1 LDGSSPTPADPN
13 SAEPDWARPPI
24 AERNLQ
30 DNVEG
35 NVEPKLERKSNTP
48 ADVSTTSAAPAA
60 ELPPPTTDPSQ
71 TWLENFDPEDYEP
84 GLELQDLMQTLG
96 IAPEALS
103 RLLSALS
110 GSSGTGS
117 ARAGKTAEPSAKQ
130 AESVQWY
137 LGLDVGTTGISAV
150 LLRYPAGALYPIYWL
165 ELPPLSERESRSDRA
180 SGAEHF
186 PDGHRPPARK
196 TFRLP
201 AQVQLSAEA
210 DQNAAPIA
218 IAPLSTSLGQ
228 PCTQQ
233 PHRLI
238 LSHLKPYLRIGVP
251 YYSTETLQWE
261 PVARWSDTQALP
273 LSLFQQALRTLLV
286 SLILSG
292 GSASEDWATTTPLL
306 TCGAVDLE
314 EAQFQ
319 LALRQLAG
327 VIVSYPANWS
337 DTYSFNLREAILSA
351 RLVSRADQI
360 FLLEE
365 AIATLLSGL
374 PRPDG
379 RPLRLSP
386 APAQPADLYSGDW
399 QGGTLILSAGATLT
413 ELALVNLPS
422 QLQHLSHCDIVTR
435 TLPYAGTAL
444 DQDILTQLVYP
455 AWVRQTHG
463 PSGNWLETQNC
474 EGVGASLVE
483 QHRTAS
489 SNALFPK
496 ENESSWNE
504 SPIAPEAAT
513 DPWRLVGWDD
523 LTLPAVGDPDPVPRH
538 RMLQRLRSSDLGL
551 WLLQTAERVKI
562 SLQQQEQVT
571 LTLGNQTLVLTR
583 HDLSSRVLLPYVERL
598 NRELNALLRQ
608 TGLSRLEIRQVVCS
622 GGSASLVAIAR
633 WLHQKLPNA
642 TIIQDTYL
650 SASHASTACSRV
662 AYGLAALPLHPQVL
676 NRSRHQTS
684 DYYLL
689 MELLRTFPEH
699 PVTLD
704 SVLHTLERRGI
715 DTAACRQHVL
725 ALLEGHLPPGL
736 VPMLDSALLVPT
748 PAGQSLATHL
758 LETPL
763 FFKQDDHT
771 YRPNPQQW
779 QRLRAYLDTLLA
791 TTYQKLT
798 EPLHLSLGDVRVQG
812 SRIKY
817 QD

>member
-1 LDGSSPTPADPN
+1 MPFAAAWGGDAASYPDSPTEAYPDAPVGDVAETPLSPA
-13 SAEPDWARPPI
+13 EH
-24 AERNLQ
+24 
-30 DNVEG
+30 
-35 NVEPKLERKSNTP
+35 
-48 ADVSTTSAAPAA
+48 
-60 ELPPPTTDPSQ
+60 SQ
-71 TWLENFDPEDYEP
+71 NWLESFDTEDYEP
-84 GLELQDLMQTLG
+84 DLELRDLMQTLG
-96 IAPEALS
+96 IDPAALS

-110 GSSGTGS
+110 DTSGGNATQ
-117 ARAGKTAEPSAKQ
+117 ARKPAENAAKPG
-130 AESVQWY
+130 ESPQWY

-150 LLRYPAGALYPIYWL
+150 LLRYPAGALHPIYWL
-165 ELPPLSERESRSDRA
+165 ELPPVSERDDPYGNRQ
-180 SGAEHF
+180 
-186 PDGHRPPARK
+186 PARK

-201 AQVQLSAEA
+201 VQVQLSAEA
-210 DQNAAPIA
+210 ESEQNAAPIA
-218 IAPLSTSLGQ
+218 IAPLSASLGQ
-228 PCTQQ
+228 LRTQQ
-233 PHRLI
+233 PHRLS
-238 LSHLKPYLRIGVP
+238 LSHLKPYLRVGVP

-286 SLILSG
+286 SLVLPAG
-292 GSASEDWATTTPLL
+292 GYVAGESASATPLL

-351 RLVSRADQI
+351 RLVSSAAQI

-374 PRPDG
+374 PRPDA

-386 APAQPADLYSGDW
+386 APAQPADLYSGNW
-399 QGGTLILSAGATLT
+399 QGGTLVLSAGATLT
-413 ELALVNLPS
+413 ELALVNIPS
-422 QLQHLSHCDIVTR
+422 QLQHLSHCDMVTR

-444 DQDILTQLVYP
+444 DQDILIQLVYP
-455 AWVRQTHG
+455 AWVRQTHAPQSIAAELSSQG
-463 PSGNWLETQNC
+463 NSLISNPDRTDWSNPS
-474 EGVGASLVE
+474 
-483 QHRTAS
+483 R
-489 SNALFPK
+489 
-496 ENESSWNE
+496 
-504 SPIAPEAAT
+504 SPEVAT
-513 DPWRLVGWDD
+513 DPWLAVGWDD
-523 LTLPAVGDPDPVPRH
+523 LTLPAAGDPDPAH
-538 RMLQRLRSSDLGL
+538 RDQMLQRLRSSDLGL

-562 SLQQQEQVT
+562 ALQQQEQVS
-571 LTLGNQTLVLTR
+571 LTLGSQTLVLMR

-650 SASHASTACSRV
+650 SAGHASTACSRV

-676 NRSRHQTS
+676 NQARHQTS

-704 SVLHTLERRGI
+704 SVLHILERRGI
-715 DTAACRQHVL
+715 DTAACRQHIL

-736 VPMLDSALLVPT
+736 VPMLDSALVAPT
-748 PAGQSLATHL
+748 AASQSTAARL
-758 LETPL
+758 LEAPL

-771 YRPNPQQW
+771 YRPNLQQW
-779 QRLRAYLDTLLA
+779 QRLRAHLDTLLA
-791 TTYQKLT
+791 TTYQKLN
-798 EPLHLSLGDVRVQG
+798 EPLQVLGVRGRVDSLPG
-812 SRIKY
+812 RIQIGRDEIKAKRWE
-817 QD
+817 

>member
-1 LDGSSPTPADPN
+1 MQPPAAKPLSDCN
-13 SAEPDWARPPI
+13 LKPDA
-24 AERNLQ
+24 
-30 DNVEG
+30 
-35 NVEPKLERKSNTP
+35 NTP
-48 ADVSTTSAAPAA
+48 ADIFAAPAA
-60 ELPPPTTDPSQ
+60 ELPLSAPDADQ
-71 TWLENFDPEDYEP
+71 TWLETFDPEDYEP
-84 GLELQDLMQTLG
+84 DLELQDLMQTLG
-96 IAPEALS
+96 IAPAALS

-110 GSSGTGS
+110 GASGTGS
-117 ARAGKTAEPSAKQ
+117 AGAGNTAEPSAKQ
-130 AESVQWY
+130 AENVQWY
-137 LGLDVGTTGISAV
+137 LGLDIGTTGISAV

-165 ELPPLSERESRSDRA
+165 ELPPVSERDSRSDSYGNRQ
-180 SGAEHF
+180 
-186 PDGHRPPARK
+186 PIRK

-201 AQVQLSAEA
+201 VRVQLSAE
-210 DQNAAPIA
+210 DPTHQNTAPIA
-218 IAPLSTSLGQ
+218 IAPLSASLGQ
-228 PCTQQ
+228 PRTQQ
-233 PHRLI
+233 PHRLT
-238 LSHLKPYLRIGVP
+238 LSHLKPYLQVGVP

-286 SLILSG
+286 SLVLSTG
-292 GSASEDWATTTPLL
+292 GSSLENLAAATPLL

-314 EAQFQ
+314 EAQVQ

-379 RPLRLSP
+379 RTLRLSP
-386 APAQPADLYSGDW
+386 TPAQPTDLYSGDW
-399 QGGTLILSAGATLT
+399 QGGTLVLSAGATLT
-413 ELALVNLPS
+413 ELALVTLPS
-422 QLQHLSHCDIVTR
+422 QLQHLSSCDFITR

-444 DQDILTQLVYP
+444 DQDILTQLIYP
-455 AWVRQTHG
+455 AWVRQTHS
-463 PSGNWLETQNC
+463 PSRNWLETQNS
-474 EGVGASLVE
+474 GGDRA
-483 QHRTAS
+483 AS
-489 SNALFPK
+489 SNALFSK
-496 ENESSWNE
+496 QDETTWNE
-504 SPIAPEAAT
+504 SPISLEAAT
-513 DPWRLVGWDD
+513 DPWQAVGWDD
-523 LTLPAVGDPDPVPRH
+523 LILPAVGDPDLALRH

-551 WLLQTAERVKI
+551 WLLYAAERVKI
-562 SLQQQEQVT
+562 ALQQQEQVT

-583 HDLSSRVLLPYVERL
+583 HDLSSRVVLPYVERL

-650 SASHASTACSRV
+650 SAGHASTACSRV

-676 NRSRHQTS
+676 NRPRHRTS

-689 MELLRTFPEH
+689 MELLRTFPDH

-715 DTAACRQHVL
+715 DTAACRQHIL

-736 VPMLDSALLVPT
+736 VSMPDSALLAPT
-748 PAGQSLATHL
+748 AASQSAAARL

-763 FFKQDDHT
+763 FFKQDGQT

-798 EPLHLSLGDVRVQG
+798 EPLQG
-812 SRIKY
+812 SLAEVRN
-817 QD
+817 QGAGLREQGRLGR

>member
-1 LDGSSPTPADPN
+1 LSPAAAWGGDASNQPDAPTEIYPEAPAGDAAETPLS
-13 SAEPDWARPPI
+13 SAER
-24 AERNLQ
+24 
-30 DNVEG
+30 
-35 NVEPKLERKSNTP
+35 
-48 ADVSTTSAAPAA
+48 
-60 ELPPPTTDPSQ
+60 SQ
-71 TWLENFDPEDYEP
+71 NWLESFDTEDYEP
-84 GLELQDLMQTLG
+84 DLELRDLMQTLG
-96 IAPEALS
+96 IDPAALS

-110 GSSGTGS
+110 DASGGRETQ
-117 ARAGKTAEPSAKQ
+117 ARKPVETAAKPD
-130 AESVQWY
+130 ESPQWY

-150 LLRYPAGALYPIYWL
+150 LLRYPAGALHPIYWL
-165 ELPPLSERESRSDRA
+165 ELPPVSEGDSRGVRA
-180 SGAEHF
+180 SGAAHL
-186 PDGHRPPARK
+186 PYGNRQPARK

-201 AQVQLSAEA
+201 VQVQLSAEA
-210 DQNAAPIA
+210 DAEQNAAPIA
-218 IAPLSTSLGQ
+218 IAPLSASLGQ
-228 PCTQQ
+228 PRTQQ
-233 PHRLI
+233 PHRLT
-238 LSHLKPYLRIGVP
+238 LSHLKPYLRVGVP

-273 LSLFQQALRTLLV
+273 LSLFQQALRTLLATLV
-286 SLILSG
+286 LPAG
-292 GSASEDWATTTPLL
+292 GYVAGESAATTSLL

-351 RLVSRADQI
+351 RLVSRAAQI

-374 PRPDG
+374 PRPDA

-386 APAQPADLYSGDW
+386 APAQPADLYSGNW
-399 QGGTLILSAGATLT
+399 QGGTLVLSAGATLT

-444 DQDILTQLVYP
+444 DQDILIQLVYP

-463 PSGNWLETQNC
+463 PQSIAAEVPTQGNLLISNPDHGWSDPSRSPE
-474 EGVGASLVE
+474 VAS
-483 QHRTAS
+483 
-489 SNALFPK
+489 
-496 ENESSWNE
+496 
-504 SPIAPEAAT
+504 
-513 DPWRLVGWDD
+513 DPWLAVRWDD
-523 LTLPAVGDPDPVPRH
+523 LTLPAAGDPDPTRRD

-562 SLQQQEQVT
+562 ALQQQEQVS
-571 LTLGNQTLVLTR
+571 LTLGNQTFVLMR

-650 SASHASTACSRV
+650 SAGHASTACSRV

-676 NRSRHQTS
+676 NQARHQTS

-704 SVLHTLERRGI
+704 SVLQILERRGI
-715 DTAACRQHVL
+715 DTAASRQHIL

-736 VPMLDSALLVPT
+736 VPTLDSALVAPT
-748 PAGQSLATHL
+748 AASQSTAAHL
-758 LETPL
+758 LQAPL

-771 YRPNPQQW
+771 YRPNLQQW
-779 QRLRAYLDTLLA
+779 QRLRAHLDTLLA
-791 TTYQKLT
+791 TTYQKLN
-798 EPLHLSLGDVRVQG
+798 EPLQVSLAEAKNPESGLREQG
-812 SRIKY
+812 WSGR
-817 QD
+817 

>member
-1 LDGSSPTPADPN
+1 
-13 SAEPDWARPPI
+13 
-24 AERNLQ
+24 
-30 DNVEG
+30 
-35 NVEPKLERKSNTP
+35 
-48 ADVSTTSAAPAA
+48 
-60 ELPPPTTDPSQ
+60 
-71 TWLENFDPEDYEP
+71 
-84 GLELQDLMQTLG
+84 MQTLG
-96 IAPEALS
+96 IDPAALS

-110 GSSGTGS
+110 DTSG
-117 ARAGKTAEPSAKQ
+117 ARSPQARKPAEQAAKPG
-130 AESVQWY
+130 ESPQWY

-165 ELPPLSERESRSDRA
+165 ELPPVSERDSRS
-180 SGAEHF
+180 GL
-186 PDGHRPPARK
+186 DGNLQPARK

-201 AQVQLSAEA
+201 VQVQLSAEA
-210 DQNAAPIA
+210 DGDQNAAPIA
-218 IAPLSTSLGQ
+218 IAPFSASLGQ
-228 PCTQQ
+228 PRTQQ
-233 PHRLI
+233 PHRLT
-238 LSHLKPYLRIGVP
+238 LTHLKPYLRVGVP

-286 SLILSG
+286 SLVLPTG
-292 GSASEDWATTTPLL
+292 GYVARESTPAAPLL

-351 RLVSRADQI
+351 RLVSRADKI

-374 PRPDG
+374 PRPDAQ
-379 RPLRLSP
+379 PLRLSP
-386 APAQPADLYSGDW
+386 TPAQPADLYNGNW
-399 QGGTLILSAGATLT
+399 QGGTLVLSAGATLT

-422 QLQHLSHCDIVTR
+422 QLQPLSHCDTVTR

-444 DQDILTQLVYP
+444 DQDILIQLVYP

-463 PSGNWLETQNC
+463 PQSLAAEVPPLGNPL
-474 EGVGASLVE
+474 
-483 QHRTAS
+483 S
-489 SNALFPK
+489 SHPDPAGWSDP
-496 ENESSWNE
+496 SR
-504 SPIAPEAAT
+504 SPDVAT
-513 DPWRLVGWDD
+513 DPWLAVGWDE
-523 LTLPAVGDPDPVPRH
+523 LTLPAAGDPDPAHRD

-551 WLLQTAERVKI
+551 WLLQIAERVKI
-562 SLQQQEQVT
+562 ALQQQEQVS
-571 LTLGNQTLVLTR
+571 LTLGNQTLVLMR

-608 TGLSRLEIRQVVCS
+608 TGRSRLEIRQVVCS

-715 DTAACRQHVL
+715 DTAASRQHIL

-736 VPMLDSALLVPT
+736 VPTLDSALVAPT
-748 PAGQSLATHL
+748 AASQSTAAHL

-763 FFKQDDHT
+763 FFKQDSQT
-771 YRPNPQQW
+771 YRPNLQQW
-779 QRLRAYLDTLLA
+779 QRLRAHLDTLLS
-791 TTYQKLT
+791 TTYQKLN
-798 EPLHLSLGDVRVQG
+798 EPLQVPLVEVRNQG
-812 SRIKY
+812 SRVR
-817 QD
+817 DED

>member
-1 LDGSSPTPADPN
+1 
-13 SAEPDWARPPI
+13 
-24 AERNLQ
+24 
-30 DNVEG
+30 
-35 NVEPKLERKSNTP
+35 
-48 ADVSTTSAAPAA
+48 
-60 ELPPPTTDPSQ
+60 
-71 TWLENFDPEDYEP
+71 
-84 GLELQDLMQTLG
+84 MQTLG

-110 GSSGTGS
+110 GASGGGS
-117 ARAGKTAEPSAKQ
+117 DRAGKTVGPSARQ
-130 AESVQWY
+130 TESVQWY
-137 LGLDVGTTGISAV
+137 LGLDLGTTGISAV
-150 LLRYPAGALYPIYWL
+150 LLRYPTGALYPVYWL
-165 ELPPLSERESRSDRA
+165 ELPPASERDSRSIHE
-180 SGAEHF
+180 SGAAHF
-186 PDGHRPPARK
+186 PYGNRRAARK

-201 AQVQLSAEA
+201 VQVQLSAEDA
-210 DQNAAPIA
+210 TPQNTAPIA
-218 IAPLSTSLGQ
+218 IAPLSASLGQ
-228 PCTQQ
+228 PRTQQ
-233 PHRLI
+233 PHRLT
-238 LSHLKPYLRIGVP
+238 LSHLKPYLQVGVP

-273 LSLFQQALRTLLV
+273 LSLFQQALRTLVV
-286 SLILSG
+286 SLAFSTG
-292 GSASEDWATTTPLL
+292 GYAPDEFAAAAPLL

-374 PRPDG
+374 PSPDA

-386 APAQPADLYSGDW
+386 TPAQPADLYSGNW
-399 QGGTLILSAGATLT
+399 QGGTLVLSAGATLT
-413 ELALVNLPS
+413 ELALVTLPS
-422 QLQHLSHCDIVTR
+422 QLQHLSPGDFVTR

-444 DQDILTQLVYP
+444 DQDILSQLIYP
-455 AWVRQTHG
+455 AWVRQTHA
-463 PSGNWLETQNC
+463 PP
-474 EGVGASLVE
+474 
-483 QHRTAS
+483 
-489 SNALFPK
+489 SNAVETSQGGGDRPASPNALVSKTGEMTRNAPP
-496 ENESSWNE
+496 WNE
-504 SPIAPEAAT
+504 SPISLEAAA
-513 DPWRLVGWDD
+513 DPWLAVGWDD
-523 LTLPAVGDPDPVPRH
+523 LTLPAVGDPDPALRH

-562 SLQQQEQVT
+562 ALQQQEQVT

-583 HDLSSRVLLPYVERL
+583 HDLSSRVLLPYIERL

-642 TIIQDTYL
+642 TILQDTYL
-650 SASHASTACSRV
+650 SAGHASTACSRV
-662 AYGLAALPLHPQVL
+662 AYGLAVLPLHPQVL

-704 SVLHTLERRGI
+704 SVLYTLERRGI
-715 DTAACRQHVL
+715 DTSACRQHIL

-736 VPMLDSALLVPT
+736 VPTLDTGLLTPT
-748 PAGQSLATHL
+748 AASRSTAAQL
-758 LETPL
+758 LEAPL
-763 FFKQDDHT
+763 FFKQDTQT
-771 YRPNPQQW
+771 YRPNLRQW
-779 QRLRAYLDTLLA
+779 QRLRAYMDMLLA

-798 EPLHLSLGDVRVQG
+798 EPLQG
-812 SRIKY
+812 PLVERRDQHSDTRGRADIRG